1 MSHQLAGLI
10 SAIPSGL
17 LKIDDTGQITGCS
30 EFLENML
37 GYTPGELPGSDVTQL
52 LQEQVPQSNLLETIL
67 QARSPHSLFA
77 IRKDGSRT
85 PVEATSQSVADGTLT
100 AIRDVSEREAAT
112 EALRESQQIN
122 KTGTWT
128 YDLVANEVWWSPE
141 LFRILDLPVARL
153 APPFETHHQLFTPDS
168 WRQLEPAVAAAAEQG
183 TPYELQLELARRG
196 QRRRFAVARCEPQ
209 FDAQGKVTRLIGTF
223 QDVTELALSQAEKER
238 LLNRLTLAKSAAGIG
253 IWEWNFDTDELLWD
267 ENMYEIYGVDAPVSS
282 YGDWHRT
289 VHPDDVDSAESDLN
303 TMLEENTIFRSNFRI
318 YRKSQIRHVL
328 AIASRSQSSV
338 IGVNMDITEL
348 VRLREETRRMNE
360 LESLGVL
367 AGGIAHDF
375 NNQLAGI
382 GAEAE
387 LLSHNADDHAYV
399 AESAS
404 RLSRAVRRATGLT
417 KQLLT
422 FAQGGTPVRQSSSIK
437 RLITESVEFSLRGTP
452 VSVAYDFQED
462 LHNASIDR
470 NQIGQVFQNIVIN
483 AVQAI
488 SDQGG
493 TLHVSARNVSGP
505 GTSHRFVRLVFRDN
519 GPGMP
524 DDVQSRVFEPY
535 YTTKP
540 HGHGLGLSICHSIIK
555 QHGGE
560 IDVVSSTGEGT
571 EISILLPATSIAV
584 SRPAAENREL
594 EGAGRVLI
602 VDDMPEVL
610 SATGRMV
617 ATLGYTPTLSSS
629 AHEAT
634 QQFRLAQSEGRPF
647 DVVITDLTMPGTGGG
662 RELLQALREIDPHV
676 KAIVASGYANDPCFA
691 RPRDFGFSGRLGK
704 PFTLSQLGAEL
715 KSAVGS
721 DQNHRRTA

>member
-1 MSHQLAGLI
+1 MSDQLAGLI
-10 SAIPSGL
+10 RALPSGL
-17 LKIDDTGQITGCS
+17 LKIDDTGQITDCS
-30 EFLENML
+30 EFLEVML
-37 GYTPGELPGSDVTQL
+37 GYTPGELPGSDVTQV
-52 LQEQVPQSNLLETIL
+52 LQERIPESDLLESIL
-67 QARSPHSLFA
+67 QARSPRPLLA
-77 IRKDGSRT
+77 IRRDGSRT
-85 PVEATSQSVADGTLT
+85 PVEVNSQSQADGTLT
-100 AIRDVSEREAAT
+100 AVRDVSEREAAA

-141 LFRILDLPVARL
+141 LFRILDLPIARL

-196 QRRRFAVARCEPQ
+196 ERRRFAVARCEPQ
-209 FDAQGKVTRLIGTF
+209 FDSLGKVTRLIGTF

-267 ENMYEIYGVDAPVSS
+267 ENMYEIYGVDTPVSS
-282 YGDWHRT
+282 YEDWHRT

-303 TMLEENTIFRSNFRI
+303 TMLEANTIFRSNFRI
-318 YRKSQIRHVL
+318 YRNSQIRHVL

-387 LLSHNADDHAYV
+387 LLSYNADDHAYV
-399 AESAS
+399 AESAG
-404 RLSRAVRRATGLT
+404 RLSRAVKRATGLT

-422 FAQGGTPVRQSSSIK
+422 FAQGGTPVRQSSSIE
-437 RLITESVEFSLRGTP
+437 RLVTESVEFSLRGTP
-452 VSVAYDFQED
+452 VSVSYDFQKD

-488 SDQGG
+488 ADQGG
-493 TLHVSARNVSGP
+493 TLHVSAHNVNGVDT
-505 GTSHRFVRLVFRDN
+505 GHRFVRIAFHDN

-524 DDVQSRVFEPY
+524 DEVQARVFEPY
-535 YTTKP
+535 YTTKQ

-560 IDVVSSTGEGT
+560 IEVNSSAGAGT
-571 EISILLPATSIAV
+571 KISILLPATSVAV
-584 SRPAAENREL
+584 DRHTAENSQL
-594 EGAGRVLI
+594 QGAGKVLI
-602 VDDMPEVL
+602 VDDMKDVL

-617 ATLGYTPTLSSS
+617 ATLGYTPTLACS
-629 AHEAT
+629 AHEAV
-634 QQFRLAQSEGRPF
+634 QQFRRAQSEDRPF

-662 RELLQALREIDPHV
+662 RELLQVLIGIDPEV
-676 KAIVASGYANDPCFA
+676 RAIVASGYANDPCFA

-704 PFTLSQLGAEL
+704 PFTISQLGAEL
-715 KSAVGS
+715 KSAVES